1 MWIVIFLRWK
11 RTFWKYLQKWFNL
24 FYILIKKEFMYFFFT
39 KIFLES
45 SNYSNIISKRHAI
58 PIALC
63 YSNIFG
69 KTYYFLRVNLRLHL
83 ICVQGTGL
91 ITIFLYSYY
100 VTTTS
105 IICSTV
111 RSSGRALSMINMY
124 TRVIIID

>member
-24 FYILIKKEFMYFFFT
+24 FWILIKKEFMYFFFT

-91 ITIFLYSYY
+91 ITIFFVFLLCDHHFYNMFYGAI
-100 VTTTS
+100 V
-105 IICSTV
+105 
-111 RSSGRALSMINMY
+111 GRALSMINMY